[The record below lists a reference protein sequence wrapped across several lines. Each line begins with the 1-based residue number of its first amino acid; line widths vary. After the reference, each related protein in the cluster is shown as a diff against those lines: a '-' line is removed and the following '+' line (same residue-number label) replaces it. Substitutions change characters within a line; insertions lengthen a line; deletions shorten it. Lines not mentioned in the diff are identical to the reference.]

1 MTSGIAHSR
10 LALCLAAGLIALA
23 MAGCKTVGDAA
34 PSAATDAPLELA
46 ADTTGAIDFTDT
58 LPTETY
64 RRGLQHFNRGEYGLA
79 ERAFR
84 ETVEKSPTNIEAW
97 IGLAGSYDHVRRFD
111 LADRAYGVAIKLGG
125 ETIQIL
131 NNQGYSYMLRAD
143 FKTARAKFRKA
154 YRLDPTNTTIINN
167 IRLLNANDPATRR
180 ER

>member
-1 MTSGIAHSR
+1 MTFGTARSR
-10 LALCLAAGLIALA
+10 LTPCLVAGLIALGL
-23 MAGCKTVGDAA
+23 AGCKTVGNDA
-34 PSAATDAPLELA
+34 PGAATDAPLQLSAE
-46 ADTTGAIDFTDT
+46 TTGSIDFADL

-84 ETVEKSPTNIEAW
+84 ETVEKAPTNIEAW
-97 IGLAGSYDHVRRFD
+97 IGLAGSYDHIRRFE
-111 LADRAYGVAIKLGG
+111 LADRAYATAIRLGG
-125 ETIQIL
+125 ETVQVL

-167 IRLLNANDPATRR
+167 IRLLDANDPATRR
-180 ER
+180 RR